1 MDYFTTKRNSTIFV
15 SLLAVLT
22 ALTTVTTIMITVSF
36 PYTQGYFNLGDASVM
51 LSGFLLGPVGGFIAG
66 GVGSAAAD
74 LVVAPAYAPLTF
86 LTKGCEGMVVG
97 WFSSRTKKKARIS
110 AWDILGVILASVV
123 MLIGYLLGEVLFL
136 GYVWEAAMLE
146 LITINSIQVIVG
158 SIVTIIVGPTARA
171 FLQTVVSEGPANGID
186 EMDELE
192 AHSSDGTTND

>member
-1 MDYFTTKRNSTIFV
+1 
-15 SLLAVLT
+15 
-22 ALTTVTTIMITVSF
+22 
-36 PYTQGYFNLGDASVM
+36 M

>member
-22 ALTTVTTIMITVSF
+22 ALTTVTTIMFTVPF
-36 PYTQGYFNLGDASVM
+36 PSTQGYFNLGDAFVM

-66 GVGSAAAD
+66 GVGSATAD
-74 LVVAPAYAPLTF
+74 LIVAPVYAPLTF
-86 LTKGCEGMVVG
+86 VTKGCEGMVVG
-97 WFSSRTKKKARIS
+97 WFGSRTRKKARIS
-110 AWDILGVILASVV
+110 AWDLLGVILASVV
-123 MLIGYLLGEVLFL
+123 MLLGYLLGEVLFL

-158 SIVTIIVGPTARA
+158 SIVTITVGPAARA
-171 FLQTVVSEGPANGID
+171 FLRTVVSEGPANDAD

-192 AHSSDGTTND
+192 AHSSDGATTD

>member
-22 ALTTVTTIMITVSF
+22 ALTTVTTIMFTVPF
-36 PYTQGYFNLGDASVM
+36 PSTQGYFNLGDAFVM

-66 GVGSAAAD
+66 GVGSATAD
-74 LVVAPAYAPLTF
+74 LMVAPVYAPLTF

-97 WFSSRTKKKARIS
+97 WFSSRTRKKSRIS
-110 AWDILGVILASVV
+110 AWDISGVILASVV
-123 MLIGYLLGEVLFL
+123 MLLGYLLGEVLFL

-158 SIVTIIVGPTARA
+158 SIVTITVGPAARA
-171 FLQTVVSEGPANGID
+171 FLRTVVSEGPANGTD

-192 AHSSDGTTND
+192 VHSSDGNTND

>member
-1 MDYFTTKRNSTIFV
+1 MDYFTTKRNSTIFI

-22 ALTTVTTIMITVSF
+22 ALTTVTTIMFTIPF
-36 PYTQGYFNLGDASVM
+36 PSTQGYFNLGDAFVM
-51 LSGFLLGPVGGFIAG
+51 LSGFLLGPVGGLIAG

-74 LVVAPAYAPLTF
+74 LIVAPVYAPLTF

-97 WFSSRTKKKARIS
+97 IFSSRTKRKSRIS

-123 MLIGYLLGEVLFL
+123 MLLGYLIGEALFL
-136 GYVWEAAMLE
+136 GYAWEAAMLE

-158 SIVTIIVGPTARA
+158 SIVTITVGPAVRV
-171 FLQTVVSEGPANGID
+171 FLRTIMSEGPANDTD

-192 AHSSDGTTND
+192 AHSSDGSTND